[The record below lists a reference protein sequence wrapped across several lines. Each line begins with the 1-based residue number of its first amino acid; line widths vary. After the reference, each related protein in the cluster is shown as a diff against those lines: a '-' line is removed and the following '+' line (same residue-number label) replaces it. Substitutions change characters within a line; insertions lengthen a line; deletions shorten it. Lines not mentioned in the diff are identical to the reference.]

1 MDKAHWDPLKNV
13 YLKQTRGITFDE
25 IIHAKLLGITEHP
38 IHAHQNILIYEYK
51 QYVWAV
57 PCVINK
63 NGTFLKTI
71 YKSRKLMKKYNKE
84 NLNDKDEADK
94 I

>member
-1 MDKAHWDPLKNV
+1 MDKARWNPLKNLH
-13 YLKQTRGITFDE
+13 LKQTREITFDE

-38 IHAHQNILIYEYK
+38 TQTHQSILIYEHK

-84 NLNDKDEADK
+84 NLNEKDETDK

>member
-1 MDKAHWDPLKNV
+1 MDKARWNLLKNL

-25 IIHAKLLGITEHP
+25 IIHAKLLSITEHP
-38 IHAHQNILIYEYK
+38 THAYQNILIYEYK

-84 NLNDKDEADK
+84 NLNEKDETDK

>member
-1 MDKAHWDPLKNV
+1 MDKAHWNPLKNV

-38 IHAHQNILIYEYK
+38 KHSHQSILIYEFNDYI
-51 QYVWAV
+51 WAV

-71 YKSRKLMKKYNKE
+71 YKSRKLMKKYNRE
-84 NLNDKDEADK
+84 YSNE
-94 I
+94 